1 MVQPAEKGEG
11 CTVTMVPPRVR
22 KGHANEAGCNPG
34 GGAPREWKD
43 GRTKAGCEREPA
55 TGDGAPHVHARG
67 EGVRVGP
74 HANGRGRTPFLHP
87 CAQLIDLE
95 KFDVIV
101 YYQIYFYFSFS

>member
-1 MVQPAEKGEG
+1 MEG
-11 CTVTMVPPRVR
+11 WAHQSRVR
-22 KGHANEAGCNPG
+22 KGAGDRRQCTPVCMQGVRVGQCVNG
-34 GGAPREWKD
+34 RVGAPKQGCKREL
-43 GRTKAGCEREPA
+43 A